1 MAKPVDALDYLAN
14 PAKYPATGV
23 CALFGDE
30 SFSKRQV
37 LLALKDQVLA
47 GDDSDFSVTT
57 FSGRECALRDVMDAL
72 STRALFGAGRHLV
85 IVEEADEFVSQNR
98 PALEQYVGN
107 PRATSLLVLE
117 AKLWPSTTRLYKA
130 LAERGL
136 QIECKFPPPARL
148 LKWLIAWAKN
158 THQAQLEPTA
168 AELLAER
175 VEAELGLFDQ
185 ELAKLAALAGP
196 GGTITVAMVNEA
208 VGGWRAKT
216 AWDMLDAALAGDTTT
231 ALVQLDRLLLAGE
244 VAIALLAQIAA
255 SLRRFAAAAR
265 LVDQA
270 ERAGR
275 KINLRQA
282 LEQAGA
288 KPFLL
293 GKLEEQLRR
302 LGRARAGQLYRWLL
316 EADLALKGSSSAGV
330 RSRIVLEQ
338 LIVRISAAPSA
349 PARPAAAP
357 VRSR

>member
-14 PAKYPATGV
+14 PAKYPAAGA

-47 GDDSDFSVTT
+47 GDDSDFSVTV
-57 FSGRECALRDVMDAL
+57 FSGRDCMLRDVTDAL
-72 STRALFGAGRHLV
+72 STRALFGEGRHMV
-85 IVEEADEFVSQNR
+85 VVEEADEFVSQNR
-98 PALEQYVGN
+98 PALEQYVAR
-107 PRATSLLVLE
+107 PRTASLLVLD

-130 LAERGL
+130 LAESGL

-148 LKWLIAWAKN
+148 LKWLAAWAKEA
-158 THQAQLEPTA
+158 HQAQLDPAA

-175 VEAELGLFDQ
+175 VEPELGLLDQ
-185 ELAKLAALAGP
+185 ELAKLASLAGP
-196 GGTITVAMVNEA
+196 GGTITAPMVHEV

-216 AWDMLDAALAGDTTT
+216 AWDMLDAALAGDTST
-231 ALVQLDRLLLAGE
+231 ALVQLDRLLVAGE
-244 VAIALLAQIAA
+244 VPIALLAQIAA

-265 LVDQA
+265 LVEQG

-293 GKLEEQLRR
+293 SKLDEQLRR
-302 LGRARAGQLYRWLL
+302 LGRARAGHLHRWLL

-330 RSRIVLEQ
+330 RSRIVLER
-338 LIVRISAAPSA
+338 LIVRISAPPAA
-349 PARPAAAP
+349 PARQSPAAA
-357 VRSR
+357 RSR